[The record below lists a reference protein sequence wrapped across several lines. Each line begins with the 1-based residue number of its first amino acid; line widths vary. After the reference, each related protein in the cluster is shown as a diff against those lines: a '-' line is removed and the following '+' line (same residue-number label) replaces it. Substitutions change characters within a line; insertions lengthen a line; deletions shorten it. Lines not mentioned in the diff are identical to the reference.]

1 MTRVKVITTGIIL
14 LSLFFF
20 IANCKKREYQAN
32 IGSRAPDFTLTDLD
46 GKKVSLSDY
55 KGTVI
60 IIDFWA
66 TWCPPCK
73 DSIPFLEGLH
83 QRYREK
89 GLVILGIS
97 FDGDT
102 DTVRNFRKKI
112 TMTYPVL
119 MGDDRLKN
127 DYGLIGIPEMF
138 ILDRNGI
145 LKHHHLGFDDSLP
158 AQIEKEVMELL

>member
-20 IANCKKREYQAN
+20 ITNCKKREYQAI
-32 IGSRAPDFTLTDLD
+32 IGSQAPDFTLTDLD
-46 GKKVSLSDY
+46 GNKVSLSNY

-73 DSIPFLEGLH
+73 DSIPFLEDLH

-158 AQIEKEVMELL
+158 AQIEKEVTELL

>member
-20 IANCKKREYQAN
+20 IANCKKREYQA
-32 IGSRAPDFTLTDLD
+32 ITGSHAPDFTLTDLD

-73 DSIPFLEGLH
+73 DSIPFLESLH

-138 ILDRNGI
+138 LLDRNGI